1 MWGNESPHSQV
12 SSHFGNWSLDGLLN
26 FQKAIIG
33 VKTHCIEFFLYHGKV
48 LEIYMSKMGSYD
60 PFRYLKDKLWPK
72 EGPRVKLP
80 IWFPTTKSKKIA
92 LLTCVKMLCH
102 ISLESYRRGLQVFFK
117 HHFNW
122 RYAQNVMGLQ
132 NCKSLNFENFR
143 TSNLG
148 VSGQNDIWVLG
159 SSTNNTIRGGK
170 VVVSPKSPSWW
181 GLWIRVCSWLV
192 RAPKIL

>member
-1 MWGNESPHSQV
+1 MNPHIPKWASTLGV
-12 SSHFGNWSLDGLLN
+12 GVLMDSCVFRKWLKGSKPIGL
-26 FQKAIIG
+26 KS
-33 VKTHCIEFFLYHGKV
+33 FLYHWKF
-48 LEIYMSKMGSYD
+48 LTTYMSKMGSYD

-117 HHFNW
+117 HRFNW

-159 SSTNNTIRGGK
+159 SSTNNTIRGGR
-170 VVVSPKSPSWW
+170 W
-181 GLWIRVCSWLV
+181 
-192 RAPKIL
+192 